1 MLLEHRTFCGPDGL
15 DASTSLPTVDDFATT
30 LQSAGKE
37 LSAVSLDEADM
48 ERFVDLRPF
57 MNPWPFT
64 VVRWVMLSRFCS
76 AVRLANLERITLAEP
91 GDSADARVSTV
102 PLNGRGKMAILSRVE
117 RAFRLADMECVCS
130 GICPWS
136 TRGMR

>member
-1 MLLEHRTFCGPDGL
+1 MRQQAGIILRSQLIVLLEHRTFCGPDGL

-30 LQSAGKE
+30 LESAGKA

-64 VVRWVMLSRFCS
+64 VVRR
-76 AVRLANLERITLAEP
+76 
-91 GDSADARVSTV
+91 
-102 PLNGRGKMAILSRVE
+102 
-117 RAFRLADMECVCS
+117 
-130 GICPWS
+130 
-136 TRGMR
+136 

>member
-1 MLLEHRTFCGPDGL
+1 MKRRVIAGPDSNGRQQAGIILRSQLIVLLSHRTFCGPDGL

-30 LQSAGKE
+30 LESAGKA

-64 VVRWVMLSRFCS
+64 VVRW
-76 AVRLANLERITLAEP
+76 
-91 GDSADARVSTV
+91 
-102 PLNGRGKMAILSRVE
+102 
-117 RAFRLADMECVCS
+117 
-130 GICPWS
+130 
-136 TRGMR
+136 